1 MRILFTIGLGI
12 YPEQRVARWKMV
24 SRLFLNLSQ
33 AFEALG
39 HQVFFMSHP
48 EALIPELPAHL
59 VWVGADHE
67 HLDLLSESF
76 RPDFVFTWNGS
87 SPGDRVTATLA
98 SAMGAKM
105 VFAEQ
110 GWMPQKDTIYFDMK
124 GTNAS
129 CSIRNSR
136 FPAPTQPA
144 DQARFHEARRN
155 FVEMTRFSG
164 PVDLNRLEIRP
175 FDLSKPIFVPLQD
188 ERDLN
193 ILLDSPFKS
202 MQALLQFLT
211 ARLPA
216 AKFLVRPH
224 PKYPNPQ
231 FDTFGNVEVADP
243 GKSMFDQL
251 ADCGGVIGIN
261 STTLIESAMLGYSV
275 VSLGGSLATGTG
287 LFLDW
292 SPGDALDGETLR
304 GRRIDREAA
313 EGVLYHLL
321 CVKQMLRED
330 LGDASK
336 IMRAAFFR
344 DMVRMMEWNPIS
356 R

>member
-12 YPEQRVARWKMV
+12 FPEQRVDRWRMV
-24 SRLFLNLSQ
+24 ARLFLNMSQ

-67 HLDLLSESF
+67 HLDLLTESF
-76 RPDFVFTWNGS
+76 KPDFVFTWNGS

-98 SAMGAKM
+98 SAAGAKM

-124 GTNAS
+124 GTNAN
-129 CSIRNSR
+129 CSTRNSR
-136 FPAPTQPA
+136 FAAVTSLA
-144 DQARFHEARRN
+144 DQARFNEIRRN
-155 FVEMTRFSG
+155 FIDMSKFRNPINVT
-164 PVDLNRLEIRP
+164 RLEIRP
-175 FDLSKPIFVPLQD
+175 FDMSKAIFVPLQD

-211 ARLPA
+211 EKLPS

-231 FDTFGNVEVADP
+231 LDTFDNVEVADP
-243 GKSMFDQL
+243 KKSMFDQL

-261 STTLIESAMLGYSV
+261 STTLIESALLGYSV

-292 SPGDALDGETLR
+292 APGEELSSEVLAA
-304 GRRIDREAA
+304 RRVDQEAA
-313 EGVLYHLL
+313 AATLHHLL

-330 LGDASK
+330 LGDPGK
-336 IMRAAFFR
+336 IRTSALFSE
-344 DMVRMMEWNPIS
+344 MVRMMKWNPIS